1 VSTVV
6 EPRTVGRADADARAL
21 IRRVLGR
28 WRRAVLARAL
38 LLAPALGLLA
48 ALGLVAADLLWPLS
62 ATARE
67 TLRWLPPLLAA
78 GVLGRAAWRVAR
90 PPDDRR
96 LALLAEERVPALG
109 NRLATLLDL
118 ARSDVD
124 AEADGVVLRAFHAD
138 AAARVRQ
145 VDPRQVVPLR
155 VRRPAALLAVA
166 AAIALGFALAFSG
179 PAREAWERWRR
190 PVDAYP
196 TAWEEARAE
205 VVPSVPEPPVPG
217 FDELRWRVRPPAY
230 TGLPERELRG
240 AEGLTLLPGT
250 RVSLRSRFPE
260 RWSGVRASL
269 VGGGLLPVRRGGGE
283 WSVAWT
289 QSDAKGVAL
298 EAVAA
303 GAVVDRRVV
312 PITPRADQPPDIALR
327 EPAADVVLASAS
339 GVIPVRASAS
349 DDFGV
354 GDFRLTWIRSRGSGE
369 SYSFE
374 EGEWQWSR
382 VARNGST
389 VTGEYAL
396 DLGAMG
402 LRPGDMIHLRAVAR
416 DRNDVGGPGESVSQ
430 TRVIRIARPEEMDQ
444 VTTVVG
450 IPPEVE
456 KNPVLSQRMLILMTE
471 RLRDRAPRMARDAVL
486 SEGQDIGAQQG
497 RLRDRVG
504 EQIFTRSTGGMQLPG
519 AEVGFQDAGGAPH
532 GHEGEEHAG
541 EEEARTPEQVL
552 EEASEATGRGTL
564 DEVAHRHDEAPV
576 IGVDRRLLTI
586 YNAMYAAER
595 ELGQGAAAAA
605 LPHQY
610 EALRLI
616 KQAQEGER
624 RYVRGT
630 VRVDPVDVAAARGT
644 GVLDE
649 AAPQG
654 RSAGPAAPSPLPLL
668 ADVDRAAAGLRARPP
683 REAALALSALA
694 ERALAAPGTDPRAA
708 ALLARAADAAGRGRG
723 DEARRLLA
731 QARALLDAG
740 GGGRAAG
747 APLPST
753 ADPAAAE
760 YFRRLGA
767 GGRP

>member
-1 VSTVV
+1 VT
-6 EPRTVGRADADARAL
+6 
-21 IRRVLGR
+21 
-28 WRRAVLARAL
+28 
-38 LLAPALGLLA
+38 
-48 ALGLVAADLLWPLS
+48 
-62 ATARE
+62 
-67 TLRWLPPLLAA
+67 
-78 GVLGRAAWRVAR
+78 
-90 PPDDRR
+90 
-96 LALLAEERVPALG
+96 
-109 NRLATLLDL
+109 
-118 ARSDVD
+118 
-124 AEADGVVLRAFHAD
+124 
-138 AAARVRQ
+138 
-145 VDPRQVVPLR
+145 
-155 VRRPAALLAVA
+155 
-166 AAIALGFALAFSG
+166 
-179 PAREAWERWRR
+179 
-190 PVDAYP
+190 
-196 TAWEEARAE
+196 
-205 VVPSVPEPPVPG
+205 
-217 FDELRWRVRPPAY
+217 
-230 TGLPERELRG
+230 
-240 AEGLTLLPGT
+240 
-250 RVSLRSRFPE
+250 
-260 RWSGVRASL
+260 
-269 VGGGLLPVRRGGGE
+269 
-283 WSVAWT
+283 
-289 QSDAKGVAL
+289 
-298 EAVAA
+298 
-303 GAVVDRRVV
+303 DRRVV

-327 EPAADVVLASAS
+327 EPAADVVLASA
-339 GVIPVRASAS
+339 GGTIPVRASAS

-374 EGEWQWSR
+374 EGEWRWSR
-382 VARNGST
+382 VSRSGAA

-430 TRVIRIARPEEMDQ
+430 TRVVRIARPEEMDQ

-486 SEGQDIGAQQG
+486 AGGQDIGAQQG

-504 EQIFTRSTGGMQLPG
+504 EQIFTRSTGGMQSPG
-519 AEVGFQDAGGAPH
+519 AEVGFQESGGAPH

-541 EEEARTPEQVL
+541 EEKAEERTPEQVL

-654 RSAGPAAPSPLPLL
+654 RTAGPAAPSPLPLL
-668 ADVDRAAAGLRARPP
+668 ADADRAAAGLRARPP

-708 ALLARAADAAGRGRG
+708 ALLARAAGAAGRGRG

-740 GGGRAAG
+740 TGGRAAG

>member
-1 VSTVV
+1 MSTML
-6 EPRTVGRADADARAL
+6 EPRTADRAGSGARAL
-21 IRRVLGR
+21 VGRVRGR
-28 WRRAVLARAL
+28 WRAAVLARAL

-48 ALGLVAADLLWPLS
+48 ALVLVALDLLQPLP
-62 ATARE
+62 AAARQA
-67 TLRWLPPLLAA
+67 LRWVPPLLAA
-78 GVLGRAAWRVAR
+78 GVLGRAAWRASR
-90 PPDDRR
+90 PPADRR

-109 NRLATLLDL
+109 NRLATLLEL
-118 ARSDVD
+118 D
-124 AEADGVVLRAFHAD
+124 AADAGGGPDGVVLRAFRAD

-145 VDPRQVVPLR
+145 VDARRVVPLR
-155 VRRPAALLAVA
+155 LRRPGALLGGAGLAALL
-166 AAIALGFALAFSG
+166 FALAFPG
-179 PAREAWERWRR
+179 PAREVWERWLR

-196 TAWEEARAE
+196 SAWEEARAE
-205 VVPSVPEPPVPG
+205 VVPAVPPPPVPG

-269 VGGGLLPVRRGGGE
+269 VGGGRLPVRRGGGE

-298 EAVAA
+298 AAVAA

-312 PITPRADQPPDIALR
+312 PVATQPDQPPDIALR
-327 EPAADVVLASAS
+327 EPAADLVLASAG
-339 GVIPVRASAS
+339 GVVPVRAAAS

-374 EGEWQWSR
+374 EGEWAWAR
-382 VARNGST
+382 VARSGRT
-389 VTGEYAL
+389 VAGEYSL
-396 DLGAMG
+396 DLGGMG

-444 VTTVVG
+444 VNTIVG
-450 IPPEVE
+450 MPPEVE

-471 RLRDRAPRMARDAVL
+471 RLRGRAPRIGRDATL
-486 SEGQDIGAQQG
+486 GEGRDIGGQQG

-504 EQIFTRSTGGMQLPG
+504 EQIFTRGTGGMQLPG

-532 GHEGEEHAG
+532 AHEGGEQAG
-541 EEEARTPEQVL
+541 EAGARTPEQVL
-552 EEASEATGRGTL
+552 EEASEATGRGTR
-564 DEVAHRHDEAPV
+564 DEIEHRHDEAPV
-576 IGVDRRLLTI
+576 IGVDQRLLTI
-586 YNAMYAAER
+586 YNAMWSAER
-595 ELGQGAAAAA
+595 ELNQGEPAAA

-616 KQAQEGER
+616 KEAQEGER

-630 VRVDPVDVAAARGT
+630 VRVDPVDLAAARGT
-644 GVLDE
+644 GKLDE
-649 AAPQG
+649 ASPQG
-654 RSAGPAAPSPLPLL
+654 RTPGPAAPSALPLL
-668 ADVDRAAAGLRARPP
+668 ADADRAAAGLRARPP

-694 ERALAAPGTDPRAA
+694 ERALAAPGVDPRAA
-708 ALLARAADAAGRGRG
+708 ALLARAAEAAGRGRV
-723 DEARRLLA
+723 DDARRLLSR
-731 QARALLDAG
+731 ARALLEPGAG
-740 GGGRAAG
+740 AGAA

>member
-1 VSTVV
+1 VI
-6 EPRTVGRADADARAL
+6 EPRTAGPSDAGVRTLLARVRA
-21 IRRVLGR
+21 R
-28 WRRAVLARAL
+28 WRAAVLARAL
-38 LLAPALGLLA
+38 LLALALGLLA
-48 ALGLVAADLLWPLS
+48 ALVLVALDLLWPLPAS
-62 ATARE
+62 ARKV
-67 TLRWLPPLLAA
+67 LRWLPPLLAV
-78 GVLGRAAWRVAR
+78 GLLGRAAWRASH

-109 NRLATLLDL
+109 NRLATLLEL
-118 ARSDVD
+118 D
-124 AEADGVVLRAFHAD
+124 AADAGAEPDGVVLRAFRAD
-138 AAARVRQ
+138 AAARIRQ
-145 VDPRQVVPLR
+145 VDAREVVPLR
-155 VRRPAALLAVA
+155 LGRPGALLGGAALA
-166 AAIALGFALAFSG
+166 ALGFSMVFPG
-179 PAREAWERWRR
+179 PAREAWERWRS

-196 TAWEEARAE
+196 SAWEEARAE
-205 VVPSVPEPPVPG
+205 VVPTVPPPPMPR

-230 TGLPERELRG
+230 TGLPEREIRG

-250 RVSLRSRFPE
+250 RVSLRSRLPE

-312 PITPRADQPPDIALR
+312 PFTPQPDQPPDIALR
-327 EPAADVVLASAS
+327 EPAGDLVLASAS
-339 GVIPVRASAS
+339 GVIPVRAAAA

-354 GDFRLTWIRSRGSGE
+354 GDFRLSWIRSRGSGE

-374 EGEWQWSR
+374 EGDWAWAR
-382 VARNGST
+382 VARSGRT
-389 VTGEYAL
+389 VTGEYGL

-430 TRVIRIARPEEMDQ
+430 TRVIRIARPEELDQ
-444 VTTVVG
+444 VNTVVG
-450 IPPEVE
+450 IPAEVE

-471 RLRDRAPRMARDAVL
+471 RLRDRAPRIGREPTL
-486 SEGQDIGAQQG
+486 REGQDIGGQQG

-519 AEVGFQDAGGAPH
+519 AQVGFQDAGGAPH
-532 GHEGEEHAG
+532 AHEGEEQEG
-541 EEEARTPEQVL
+541 EAKAPTPEQVL
-552 EEASEATGRGTL
+552 EEASEATGKGTR
-564 DEVAHRHDEAPV
+564 DEVEHRHDEAP
-576 IGVDRRLLTI
+576 INRVDQRLLTI
-586 YNAMYAAER
+586 YNAMWSAER
-595 ELGQGAAAAA
+595 ELNQGRAAAA

-616 KQAQEGER
+616 KEAQEGER

-630 VRVDPVDVAAARGT
+630 VRVDPVDLAAARGT
-644 GVLDE
+644 GKLDE
-649 AAPQG
+649 ASPQG
-654 RSAGPAAPSPLPLL
+654 RTPGPAAPSAGPLL
-668 ADVDRAAAGLRARPP
+668 ADADRAAAGLRARPP
-683 REAALALSALA
+683 RQAALALSALA
-694 ERALAAPGTDPRAA
+694 ERALAAPGVDPRAA
-708 ALLARAADAAGRGRG
+708 ALLARAAEVTGRGRG

-731 QARALLDAG
+731 RARALLESG
-740 GGGRAAG
+740 TAAG
-747 APLPST
+747 AAAPLPST